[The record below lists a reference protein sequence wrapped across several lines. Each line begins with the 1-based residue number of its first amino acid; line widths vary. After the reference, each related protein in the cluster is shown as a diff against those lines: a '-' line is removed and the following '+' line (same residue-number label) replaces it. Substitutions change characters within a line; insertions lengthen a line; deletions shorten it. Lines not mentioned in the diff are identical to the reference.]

1 MNTLDARLKHIIRE
15 QLSLLVDECGKKEL
29 ILGNIERAWRE
40 MPVDLNPRELTR
52 LTGACDLDGDYLEE
66 TRLDEPGELDV
77 NENSAGEGAHGGWY
91 DQSSCCPIGHPGTPG
106 PQGVK

>member
-1 MNTLDARLKHIIRE
+1 MSTLDPRLKHIIRE

-40 MPVDLNPRELTR
+40 MPECVGNPREFTR
-52 LTGACDLDGDYLEE
+52 LTGACDIDGDYLEE
-66 TRLDEPGELDV
+66 TRLDELD
-77 NENSAGEGAHGGWY
+77 NN
-91 DQSSCCPIGHPGTPG
+91 CCPIGHPGVQG

>member
-29 ILGNIERAWRE
+29 ILGNIERAWKE

-66 TRLDEPGELDV
+66 TRLDELGEQDV
-77 NENSAGEGAHGGWY
+77 NENS
-91 DQSSCCPIGHPGTPG
+91 CCPTGHPGMPG

>member
-1 MNTLDARLKHIIRE
+1 MNTLDVRLKHIIRE

-40 MPVDLNPRELTR
+40 MPEALNPRELTR
-52 LTGACDLDGDYLEE
+52 FTGACDLDGDYLEE
-66 TRLDEPGELDV
+66 TRLDELDELD
-77 NENSAGEGAHGGWY
+77 SG
-91 DQSSCCPIGHPGTPG
+91 CCPIGHKGVQG